1 MKKITNN
8 ASLGKLAMLF
18 NVLILSMFIVSMVC
32 LMSFDKVNIK
42 LVRETPGY
50 EAAARELSD
59 VERPRRQAQAEVDYY
74 AEKLDTLK
82 VHAIPTDKKKAK
94 EHQEELDRVTNTLGE
109 KETELAKIDA
119 AIQAQL
125 ILFEAVKMPHYD
137 LMNQVYSAKK
147 AFNIVLWLTILLF
160 VAKVLSFAAWNYKN
174 LQNLRITSPWM
185 NKSTSPYW
193 AYLSWFVPGYNFIK
207 PYMVYAE
214 IYNETQY
221 ILLDKNLIKND
232 KDTNSDFSLGLW
244 WGLLLMAAVV
254 MPYILSATF
263 FGSGP
268 MNYKFSHVGVVMAIT
283 AFWTLYLLLESI
295 LIHRTIKMNQILFAN
310 HPKFDL
316 Q

>member
-8 ASLGKLAMLF
+8 ASLGKLAMLS

-42 LVRETPGY
+42 LVREAPGY
-50 EAAARELSD
+50 EAAARELSE

-74 AEKLDTLK
+74 ADKLDTLK
-82 VHAIPTDKKKAK
+82 VQAIPTDKKKAK
-94 EHQEELDRVTNTLGE
+94 EYQEELDRVTNTLGE
-109 KETELAKIDA
+109 KEKELDKIDA
-119 AIQAQL
+119 AIQTQL
-125 ILFEAVKMPHYD
+125 ILFEAVKVPHYD
-137 LMNQVYSAKK
+137 LMNQAHSAKK
-147 AFNIVLWLTILLF
+147 VFNIVLWLTILLF
-160 VAKVLSFAAWNYKN
+160 VAKVLLFAAWNYKN
-174 LQNLRITSPWM
+174 LLNLRITSPWM
-185 NKSTSPYW
+185 EKSTSPYW

-214 IYNETQY
+214 IYNETSY
-221 ILLDKNLIKND
+221 ILLDKNLIQKDAD
-232 KDTNSDFSLGLW
+232 KNSDFNLGLW
-244 WGLLLMAAVV
+244 WTLLLVAAVV

-263 FGSGP
+263 FGAGP
-268 MNYKFSHVGVVMAIT
+268 MNYKFSHIGVAMTIT
-283 AFWTLYLLLESI
+283 AFWVLYLLLESV